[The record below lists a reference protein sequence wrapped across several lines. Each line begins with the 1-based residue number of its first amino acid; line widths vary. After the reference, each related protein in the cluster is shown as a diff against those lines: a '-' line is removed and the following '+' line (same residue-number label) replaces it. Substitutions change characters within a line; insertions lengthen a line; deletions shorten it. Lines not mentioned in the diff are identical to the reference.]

1 MNIEEEIFKG
11 CKCDFNRLVDYGFK
25 ENCGKFEY
33 KKNIMDNKFLVKIV
47 VDKSGSVYGKVID
60 KTFNDEYTNF
70 RIEKIVG
77 EFVGKVKSAYVNL
90 LQDIR
95 DKWFLKQDF
104 TMPQSNRVARLI
116 FEKYAV
122 IPEFLWDKYPNFGVF
137 RNKTS
142 NKWFA
147 LIADVEY
154 KKLKIEKSGFTD
166 IINLKLDDL
175 VKDYLDGEGA
185 LPAYH
190 LNKKNWITI
199 LLNDTYSDE
208 YILNLVDISFV
219 NSDKNN
225 VKKD

>member
-1 MNIEEEIFKG
+1 
-11 CKCDFNRLVDYGFK
+11 
-25 ENCGKFEY
+25 
-33 KKNIMDNKFLVKIV
+33 
-47 VDKSGSVYGKVID
+47 
-60 KTFNDEYTNF
+60 
-70 RIEKIVG
+70 
-77 EFVGKVKSAYVNL
+77 
-90 LQDIR
+90 
-95 DKWFLKQDF
+95 
-104 TMPQSNRVARLI
+104 MPQSNRVARLI